1 MFKIN
6 LITVGDIKEKYLK
19 DAISEYSKRISRFAT
34 ISIIEIKEHIA
45 SSSSPKDIEIALEK
59 DALELMKKIKGYAIC
74 LDINGKEYTSIE
86 YANYIKN
93 LMLTNSEISII
104 IGASNGIANIVK
116 EKCRDRISFSKMT
129 FPHQLMRVIFLEQ
142 TYRAFTIMNNIS
154 YHK

>member
-86 YANYIKN
+86 YANYIKKDKVQ
-93 LMLTNSEISII
+93 I
-104 IGASNGIANIVK
+104 
-116 EKCRDRISFSKMT
+116 
-129 FPHQLMRVIFLEQ
+129 
-142 TYRAFTIMNNIS
+142 
-154 YHK
+154 